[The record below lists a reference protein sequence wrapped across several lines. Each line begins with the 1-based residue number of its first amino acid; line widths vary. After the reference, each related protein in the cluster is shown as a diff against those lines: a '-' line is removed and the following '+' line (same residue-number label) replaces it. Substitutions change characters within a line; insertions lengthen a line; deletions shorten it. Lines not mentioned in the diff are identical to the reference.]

1 MNSTNNSLGRFS
13 ALCINR
19 YRIVYLGMGL
29 LIVLG
34 LFNYKTLARESK
46 PEIVFPKI
54 KVNVNYP
61 GATPEDVEF
70 LVTNKLEA
78 VLAGIG
84 DVEFLTSSSLAG
96 RSEIQLDFYPEAD
109 IDEKITEVNQAVL
122 SVNDMPDE
130 ADAPSIKVS
139 TTANRAFMVLSLSGD
154 LSPSELKS
162 AADLLMDELL
172 YLDGVSD
179 VKISG
184 DKNPEIRITIDQAR
198 LAEFNLTAD
207 NLIQAV
213 NMRNKDTPAG
223 DAILDGVHY
232 YIRVLASYGDVDEI
246 RKTLIPLPGGDIRFL
261 KDIAV
266 VEETYRPTTN
276 YSRRSVNLGSENA
289 AMKAAITISLY
300 RDGGTDIIGPSNAVK
315 TVINDMGSGRFPEG
329 LDILVLQDDAVS
341 VQEDLDDVL
350 GNALSG
356 LLIVLIVLYLFL
368 GFREAFIAS
377 LIIPFSLFFSFIAL
391 NLAGMTFNTMTLL
404 AMIIALGLLVDNAIV
419 VVENVTVFRMKGLS
433 RIQAAKQGT
442 AEVAPA
448 ILAATLTT
456 MAAFIPLA
464 FMEGRIGL
472 IISVIPITIIFI
484 VGASLLIA
492 LSVTPTMTSRFLPQ
506 TTGIRK
512 TRKFSLTRELTE
524 ALIIIAVFI
533 IAFST
538 NGRPGL
544 LSLIMALLIAGFLAI
559 RIIARYKKVDGFDK
573 LANAYK
579 KALTRLMSKRR
590 NRILVPLITLLALV
604 LVMSTIPLG
613 LMKIELFPVMDESS
627 LYIVMSTP
635 EHSSLEDT
643 DEVTR
648 KIENLLLG
656 LDGVNS
662 IYSEV
667 GVDSMRESEIVVNLK
682 SGDERSWTTKEKIPE
697 LLKMFS
703 TVPGTKITIGT
714 SAGGKSANS
723 PIQIKF
729 VGNDLAILATSTRNL
744 VGMMSDVE
752 GVGNPYTDFER
763 GFPEVQVLMKPI
775 MAADQGVDASS
786 LGQIVKSFIS
796 GQTSGALINPD
807 GELPIRFATTDKKLD
822 SVQDLDKILIP
833 LKDGTMLSLT
843 QIAALAETR
852 GFGTIRHSGGDR
864 TVTVYAQLMPDA
876 NIRNAVAD
884 IDRLI
889 AEQGLPEGVQ
899 YTWAGDAA
907 DLDSSF
913 SAMTLNLALALL
925 VVFLILSVQFN
936 SLTQPLV
943 ILLSVP
949 MAAIGVFT
957 GLLITGN
964 NFGLYAFLGVIALVG
979 IAVNDAIVLIDTVNR
994 NRTNGMSLNESLTDA
1009 GKSRFGPVLA
1019 TTLTTIGGILPL
1031 AFKDVNFAQLSISLI
1046 FGLMAST
1053 ILTLIVLPV
1062 IYRIVEDLKLGF
1074 KRKIPIFIDEETE
1087 E

>member
-13 ALCINR
+13 SLCINR

-29 LIVLG
+29 LIALG

-54 KVNVNYP
+54 KINVNYP
-61 GATPEDVEF
+61 GATPEDVEL

-84 DVEFLTSSSLAG
+84 DIEFLTSSSLAG

-109 IDEKITEVNQAVL
+109 IDEKIAEVNQAVL
-122 SVNDMPDE
+122 SVNDLPEE

-184 DKNPEIRITIDQAR
+184 DKNPEVRITIDQAR

-207 NLIQAV
+207 NIIQAV
-213 NMRNKDTPAG
+213 NMRNRDTPAG

-232 YIRVLASYGDVDEI
+232 YIRVLASYGDVEDI
-246 RKTLIPLPGGDIRFL
+246 RKTLIPLSGGDVRFL
-261 KDIAV
+261 KDIAT
-266 VEETYRPTTN
+266 VEETYSPTTN
-276 YSRRSVNLGSENA
+276 YSRRSVNLGLEDAS
-289 AMKAAITISLY
+289 MKAAITISLY
-300 RDGGTDIIGPSNAVK
+300 RDGGTDIIGPSNSVK
-315 TVINDMGSGRFPEG
+315 SVISNMGSGPFPEG
-329 LDILVLQDDAVS
+329 LDILVIQDDAVS
-341 VQEDLDDVL
+341 VQEDLDNVL
-350 GNALSG
+350 GNAISG

-377 LIIPFSLFFSFIAL
+377 LIIPFSLFFAFIAL

-419 VVENVTVFRMKGLS
+419 VVENVSSFRLKGLS

-472 IISVIPITIIFI
+472 IISVIPITILFI

-492 LSVTPTMTSRFLPQ
+492 LSVTPTLTSRLLPQ
-506 TTGIRK
+506 TTK
-512 TRKFSLTRELTE
+512 SKDSRKFSFSRELLE
-524 ALIIIAVFI
+524 ALIITALFI
-533 IAFST
+533 VAFST
-538 NGRPGL
+538 EGRPGI
-544 LSLIMALLIAGFLAI
+544 LSLIVSLVMAVFLTI
-559 RIIARYKKVDGFDK
+559 RIIARYRKIDAFDK
-573 LANAYK
+573 LATAYQRS
-579 KALTRLMSKRR
+579 LTILMSKRR
-590 NRILVPLITLLALV
+590 NRILVPLITLLALLIV
-604 LVMSTIPLG
+604 LSTIPLG
-613 LMKIELFPVMDESS
+613 LMKIELFPVVDESS
-627 LYIVMSTP
+627 LYFVVSTP
-635 EHSSLEDT
+635 EYNSLENT

-656 LDGVNS
+656 LDGIES

-667 GVDSMRESEIVVNLK
+667 GVESMRESEIVVNLK
-682 SGDERSWTTKEKIPE
+682 SRNERTWTTKEKIPE
-697 LLKMFS
+697 LLKMFA
-703 TVPGTKITIGT
+703 TVPGAKITIGT

-729 VGNDLAILATSTRNL
+729 IGNNLVSLASTTREL

-763 GFPEVQVLMKPI
+763 GFPEIQVLMKSI
-775 MAADQGVDASS
+775 MAADLDVDATS

-796 GQTSGALINPD
+796 GQTSGSLTTPD
-807 GELPIRFATTDKKLD
+807 GEIPIRFATTDKKLD
-822 SVQDLDKILIP
+822 SAHDLEKILIP

-843 QIAALAETR
+843 QVAALAETR
-852 GFGTIRHSGGDR
+852 GFGTIRHNGGDR
-864 TVTVYAQLMPDA
+864 TVTIYAQLMPDA

-884 IDRLI
+884 IDLLI
-889 AEQGLPEGVQ
+889 AEIGLPDGVQ
-899 YTWAGDAA
+899 YQWAGDAA

-913 SAMTLNLALALL
+913 SAMGLNLVLALL
-925 VVFLILSVQFN
+925 VVFLILAVQFN

-949 MAAIGVFT
+949 MASIGVFA
-957 GLLITGN
+957 GLLLTGN

-994 NRTNGMSLNESLTDA
+994 NRTNGMPLDASLIDA

-1031 AFKDVNFAQLSISLI
+1031 AFKDANFAQLSISLI
-1046 FGLMAST
+1046 FGLLAST
-1053 ILTLIVLPV
+1053 ILTLIVLPI
-1062 IYRIVEDLKLGF
+1062 IYRIVEDFKLGF

-1087 E
+1087 